1 MTGLKGRKC
10 VRRKDSNILNKRSGS
25 EKVLFGAVFARFVLY
40 ALSLI
45 LPFLFLFFNSM
56 KTGLEYMDGLVGGN
70 AFALPQSWEF
80 SNYLTALNGMA
91 MIDSLGNSIYLPQMF
106 LNSFMYSGLT
116 AATGVFASSLTSY
129 CLAKYRF
136 RLRGVLYGIAIFTM
150 TIPIIGTTGASFK
163 LMSDLGL
170 YNTPFYILCAG
181 FSGFGFNFL
190 VLYAFF
196 KGIPWSYAEAVFID
210 GGGHSTVFFRVMLP
224 QALPSLL
231 TLGIIT
237 FIGAW
242 NDYMTV
248 LLFLPDYPTVS
259 SGLYQMQTLLRAG
272 DYPAYYA
279 GILISVIPILI
290 LFGCFS
296 DVIMKN
302 MTVGGLKG

>member
-1 MTGLKGRKC
+1 MTDIKKRGRC
-10 VRRKDSNILNKRSGS
+10 RHKDSNILSKRSGA
-25 EKVLFGAVFARFVLY
+25 EKVLFGVVFAFFVLY

-45 LPFLFLFFNSM
+45 LPFLFLFLNSM
-56 KTGLEYMDGLVGGN
+56 KTGLEYVDGLVEGN
-70 AFALPQSWEF
+70 AFALPESWQIG
-80 SNYLTALNGMA
+80 NYLTALNGMA
-91 MIDSLGNSIYLPQMF
+91 TIDSLGNSIYLPQMF
-106 LNSFMYSGLT
+106 LNSFLYAGVT
-116 AATGVFASSLTSY
+116 AAAGVFASSLTSY

-136 RLRGVLYGIAIFTM
+136 RFRGLLYGLAIFTM
-150 TIPIIGTTGASFK
+150 TIPVIGTTGASFK

-190 VLYAFF
+190 IMYAFF
-196 KGIPWSYAEAVFID
+196 TGIPWSYAEAVFMD
-210 GGGHSTVFFRVMLP
+210 GGGHATVFFRVMLP
-224 QALPSLL
+224 QAWPSLL

-279 GILISVIPILI
+279 GILISVIPILV